1 MNGEPMK
8 RPVRLMIRRRALLLR
23 GTAAT
28 LALPAIGARSQG
40 EHFLARPVTL
50 WVPWPAGGGTDL
62 AMRVL
67 ADGASR
73 HLGQKVVTENR
84 SGAGGTLVMPILQQ
98 AAPDGYTIAQ
108 LPQTIFR
115 APYTQKV
122 LWDPI
127 RDVTPILQLTG
138 TTFGMV
144 VAIDSPI
151 RNVEDVFT
159 TARAARNSPES
170 RLTIATNGVGT
181 TPHVVIEELFARRNL
196 EYLHVPYKGVAEQM
210 LAVASGQV
218 QVGVGSTAFGPF
230 VDSGKLRLLC
240 TFGEHRSRRWP
251 QVPTLRELGFG
262 VVATSPYGLGGP
274 RGMAPPIVQTLHD
287 AFRAAM
293 LEPAYIAE
301 LAKSDQELAYL
312 GPAEYAQ
319 ACREAYANEKRVVER
334 LGLTRSGG

>member
-1 MNGEPMK
+1 MNDDHLLHNP
-8 RPVRLMIRRRALLLR
+8 IRRALLR

-28 LALPAIGARSQG
+28 LALPAVGAQAQPEVFFS
-40 EHFLARPVTL
+40 RPITL

-67 ADGASR
+67 AEAASH
-73 HLGQKVVTENR
+73 HLGTKVLTENR
-84 SGAGGTLVMPILQQ
+84 SGAGGTLAMPVLQQ

-144 VAIDSPI
+144 VAADSPI
-151 RNVEDVFT
+151 RTLDDLFKTGQQAQRSGKPMTV
-159 TARAARNSPES
+159 
-170 RLTIATNGVGT
+170 ATNGVGT
-181 TPHVVIEELFARRNL
+181 TPHVVIEELLTQRGI
-196 EYLHVPYKGVAEQM
+196 EYIHVPYKGVAEQM
-210 LAVASGQV
+210 LGVANGQV

-230 VDSGKLRLLC
+230 VDNGKLRLLV
-240 TFGEHRSRRWP
+240 TFGERRSRRWP
-251 QVPTLRELGFG
+251 QVPTLKELGIPT
-262 VVATSPYGLGGP
+262 VATSPYGLGGP
-274 RGMAPPIVQTLHD
+274 RGLSNAVVQILHD
-287 AFRAAM
+287 GFRAAM
-293 LEPAYIAE
+293 QEPAYIGE

-312 GPAEYAQ
+312 GSAEYAQ
-319 ACREAYANEKRVVER
+319 ACRDAYAHEKRVVER
-334 LGLTRSGG
+334 LGLTREKS